1 VIELSWFFVYSIV
14 SFTVFFLIGR
24 FMGKISGRREERL
37 KKPEPITPTCPCTHT
52 SGEHNEGGSCEA
64 QIRRPHY
71 NTFGDRSGHEYVVCA
86 CTKYHGPV
94 VISSDFFNPG
104 TYVP

>member
-1 VIELSWFFVYSIV
+1 MINLWFVLYIV
-14 SFTVFFLIGR
+14 GVSLAFYFGKTV
-24 FMGKISGRREERL
+24 GKVSGRREERS

-52 SGEHNEGGSCEA
+52 AGEHKDGGSCKA

-71 NTFGDRSGHEYVVCA
+71 TSLGDRSGHEYVLCA
-86 CTKYHGPV
+86 CTKYHGPTV
-94 VISSDFFNPG
+94 VDNDFFNPG